1 MLLRRAASAAAAATA
16 LHCGWRSGLL
26 ARAQAAEPAPP
37 SEAPATEVA
46 STAPAAEAE
55 TEAESKPCLH
65 MLLLPESSETVLR
78 LYPPVH
84 SRVAAE
90 RVLLHQCIPDEH
102 AELPVRALAIAQ
114 DARTQSVL
122 VAIDTP
128 PWPRASAVPVGGVGY
143 PVLPISLVEEGEAAA
158 PDAAGGGDDDDAPPL
173 PWEMAEELWR
183 RLERAGILHITRDE
197 RALPSSVSLADG
209 AAEWEGELPPAGAR
223 AAAGKVSLR
232 LIPPAQGG
240 LPLLAQTM
248 VPECGFCRFMKA
260 GPCGEAFELWE
271 ACIDRAREG
280 KQDFVDLCGPQTL
293 KLKACTDEHPEYYG
307 MLGGG
312 DEDEAA
318 KEQKAEPTAP
328 VTGAPVD
335 APTPAADAPAD
346 APAPSPPA
354 DAPAA
359 TDGDTRSLSAPP
371 KRTASSK
378 YGGAF
383 AEASTAAPP
392 RRTLS
397 ASSKYGGAFDK

>member
-1 MLLRRAASAAAAATA
+1 
-16 LHCGWRSGLL
+16 
-26 ARAQAAEPAPP
+26 
-37 SEAPATEVA
+37 
-46 STAPAAEAE
+46 
-55 TEAESKPCLH
+55 
-65 MLLLPESSETVLR
+65 
-78 LYPPVH
+78 VH

-128 PWPRASAVPVGGVGY
+128 PWPRASAVPAGGVGY
-143 PVLPISLVEEGEAAA
+143 PVLPISLVEEDEAAA
-158 PDAAGGGDDDDAPPL
+158 PDAAAGGDDDDAPPL

-328 VTGAPVD
+328 PTGAPVD
-335 APTPAADAPAD
+335 APTPAADAPAG

-359 TDGDTRSLSAPP
+359 TDGDTRSPSAPP

-383 AEASTAAPP
+383 TEASTAAPP
-392 RRTLS
+392 KRTLS